1 MRPKI
6 FSVLFA
12 LGLAACASGTNYRDA
27 SQSIAS
33 MAQVDLTRYAG
44 RWYEI
49 ARFPVWF
56 QEGCVG
62 VTAEYSLRDD
72 GRVDVLNTCRQGSL
86 DGPVET
92 ADAIARAVDETN
104 ARLKVNFA
112 PPLPVEGDY
121 WILYVDPDYQLAVV
135 GSPGG
140 TGGWILARSPE
151 ISPAALDDARAVLA
165 DNGYDIEALTL
176 TPQPP
181 A

>member
-1 MRPKI
+1 MRIKI
-6 FSVLFA
+6 LPVLLA
-12 LGLAACASGTNYRDA
+12 LGLAACAGGTSYRDT
-27 SQSIAS
+27 SQPIAS
-33 MAQVDLTRYAG
+33 MAQVDLTHYAG

-62 VTAEYSLRDD
+62 VTAEYALRDD
-72 GRVDVLNTCRQGSL
+72 GRVDVLNTCRQGAL

-92 ADAIARAVDETN
+92 ANAVARAVDETN

-112 PPLPVEGDY
+112 PLLPVEGDY
-121 WILYVDPDYQLAVV
+121 WILYVDPDYELAVV

-140 TGGWILARSPE
+140 TGSWILARSPT
-151 ISPAALDDARAVLA
+151 IPPARLADARAVLA
-165 DNGYDIEALTL
+165 DNGYDVEALTL